1 MDPRLGPSAH
11 GEKWSVQARLLDEDV
26 SPQLLQALVSP
37 RGEGHGGGARLAGC
51 PRSGGAR
58 WVSLLADPDV
68 CGAHSALQE
77 PSLGALARV
86 ITAGACREARCTRGK
101 GEAGMDADQVR
112 TWEGW
117 HPHRALTLISVW
129 CVIEDTHW
137 GLAVDTRLDPPAR
150 ALWGARPA
158 DGDVLCAQPP
168 LDLSPRAAPRQAPRV
183 GPLFPSCSPS
193 LWTTKAV
200 TERPPGGLPVRAHTS
215 PLTLSGLHNMG
226 PGWHLRPR
234 AVALH
239 ARGMATGVRAGGAPR
254 VSLWQAMGCRRTS

>member
-1 MDPRLGPSAH
+1 MYPRLGPSPH

-51 PRSGGAR
+51 PRSGCAR

-86 ITAGACREARCTRGK
+86 ITAGACRDARCTRGT
-101 GEAGMDADQVR
+101 GEVGMDADQVR

-117 HPHRALTLISVW
+117 HPHRALTLIGVW
-129 CVIEDTHW
+129 CVSEDTHRGRQW
-137 GLAVDTRLDPPAR
+137 TPALTLPHGRSGVRVLLMAMCCARSPSPRSVATCSTPAGATRGPAFPLMLPLTMDHQGSDGETSRRATGQGAHKPLDPQ
-150 ALWGARPA
+150 RPA
-158 DGDVLCAQPP
+158 QRGPRMAPAATRCRA
-168 LDLSPRAAPRQAPRV
+168 PRAWHGDRR
-183 GPLFPSCSPS
+183 
-193 LWTTKAV
+193 T
-200 TERPPGGLPVRAHTS
+200 GG
-215 PLTLSGLHNMG
+215 GE
-226 PGWHLRPR
+226 
-234 AVALH
+234 
-239 ARGMATGVRAGGAPR
+239 PR

>member
-1 MDPRLGPSAH
+1 MYPRLGPSTH

-51 PRSGGAR
+51 PRSGCAR

-117 HPHRALTLISVW
+117 HPHRALTLIGVW
-129 CVIEDTHW
+129 CVIEDTHRGRQW
-137 GLAVDTRLDPPAR
+137 TPALTLPHGR
-150 ALWGARPA
+150 SGVRVLLMAMCCARSLPSICRHVQHPCRRHA
-158 DGDVLCAQPP
+158 WARF
-168 LDLSPRAAPRQAPRV
+168 SPHATPHYGPPRQGRRDLQEGYRSGCTQAP
-183 GPLFPSCSPS
+183 
-193 LWTTKAV
+193 
-200 TERPPGGLPVRAHTS
+200 
-215 PLTLSGLHNMG
+215 
-226 PGWHLRPR
+226 
-234 AVALH
+234 
-239 ARGMATGVRAGGAPR
+239 
-254 VSLWQAMGCRRTS
+254 